1 MKLHENSF
9 CFSVLA
15 LSWLAGDASAF
26 AADLIVSANDAKYVR
41 ALGRDTYPE
50 GTGPDTLTVLDA
62 SQFPPEIKATVDV
75 EHTVIGP
82 PQAVAI
88 TPDGKLAI
96 VGAPTR
102 YDYVA
107 KKVIFDTFL
116 QVIDLEATPPQ
127 LIDKVELGQ
136 HSQGLSINPE
146 GTLLLAGTVGGTV
159 AVLAIEGKAIK
170 LVEQIKVSAKRV
182 SGISF
187 THDGR
192 AALVALRDEQ
202 GITVLDVEGSRVTD
216 SKERVTTGVSPY
228 SVDVSSDGKWAVV
241 SNVGLPGMPGNVGR
255 LYGDADSVTLI
266 DVSKRPF
273 RAVQHFTVPSIPEGV
288 AISPDGKWIAVQSMD
303 GSNLPEDNPGR
314 HPQGRVLLFAIR
326 DGQAVK
332 TSDLPGGE
340 AGQGIVFT
348 ADNKYIL
355 VQFNVEKQLA
365 VYAVNDGDMKDTQRR
380 IVLSGGP
387 ASIRSMPR

>member
-15 LSWLAGDASAF
+15 LSWLVGDASAF

-41 ALGRDTYPE
+41 VLGRDTYPE
-50 GTGPDTLTVLDA
+50 GAGPDTLTVLDA
-62 SQFPPEIKATVDV
+62 SRFPPE
-75 EHTVIGP
+75 
-82 PQAVAI
+82 
-88 TPDGKLAI
+88 
-96 VGAPTR
+96 
-102 YDYVA
+102 
-107 KKVIFDTFL
+107 
-116 QVIDLEATPPQ
+116 
-127 LIDKVELGQ
+127 
-136 HSQGLSINPE
+136 
-146 GTLLLAGTVGGTV
+146 
-159 AVLAIEGKAIK
+159 
-170 LVEQIKVSAKRV
+170 
-182 SGISF
+182 
-187 THDGR
+187 
-192 AALVALRDEQ
+192 
-202 GITVLDVEGSRVTD
+202 
-216 SKERVTTGVSPY
+216 
-228 SVDVSSDGKWAVV
+228 
-241 SNVGLPGMPGNVGR
+241 
-255 LYGDADSVTLI
+255 VTLI

-303 GSNLPEDNPGR
+303 GSNLTEDNPGR

-355 VQFNVEKQLA
+355 IQFNVEKQLA
-365 VYAVNDGDMKDTQRR
+365 VYAVNDGDMKDTQQR

-387 ASIRSMPR
+387 ASLRSMPR

>member
-15 LSWLAGDASAF
+15 LSWLAGEASAL

-41 ALGRDTYPE
+41 VLGRDTYPE

-62 SQFPPEIKATVDV
+62 SQFPPQIKATVDV

-88 TPDGKLAI
+88 TPDGKLAF

-107 KKVIFDTFL
+107 KKVIFDTCL
-116 QVIDLEATPPQ
+116 QVIDLEATPPK
-127 LIDKVELGQ
+127 LMDKVELGQ

-159 AVLAIEGKAIK
+159 AVLEIKGKAIK
-170 LVEQIKVSAKRV
+170 LVEQIRVSDKRL

-202 GITVLDVEGSRVTD
+202 GITVLDVEGSTVTNTQ
-216 SKERVTTGVSPY
+216 ERVATGVSPY

-241 SNVGLPGMPGNVGR
+241 SNVGLPGMPGNVGH

-303 GSNLPEDNPGR
+303 GSNLTEDNPGR
-314 HPQGRVLLFAIR
+314 HTQGRVLLFAIR

-332 TSDLPGGE
+332 ISDLPGGE

-365 VYAVNDGDMKDTQRR
+365 VYAVNDGDMKDTQQR

-387 ASIRSMPR
+387 ASLRSMPR